1 MDMGKRVYG
10 LNKIKFNTKIAF
22 LVFSVLSVIALTA
35 VALTQGGGESPR
47 NDGNVSGESEL
58 INVLFMGTDRQAGL
72 CDVMM
77 LVSIDGIAN
86 TVTAV
91 QIPRD
96 TYAQYTSASYK
107 KLNGAYNSLGG
118 AKQTAEWLAD
128 AFGIRIDRYVCV
140 GLDTVRRVV
149 DAIGGVDVDIP
160 CDMVYTDAEQGLYI
174 KLDAGKTHLDGEGAE
189 QFLRFRYA
197 YAGGDVARL
206 DAHKIFLSALYKK
219 MAEDVTPSTVIQLCA
234 AVDGVETDLLLSDMV
249 ELGMVVR
256 EMDGDSI
263 FLVTLPGRV
272 AVATESGASYY
283 VIFADGAR
291 FIMQEY
297 FGGEDFDV
305 GEYFLNKKYKSF
317 EDIYFE
323 KCTPE
328 MFSVNDIFEGGINI
342 EFN

>member
-10 LNKIKFNTKIAF
+10 LNKIKLNKKIFLFAF
-22 LVFSVLSVIALTA
+22 AALSVFVLTL
-35 VALTQGGGESPR
+35 VVLTQGGNVLE
-47 NDGNVSGESEL
+47 NQDDLIDGDL
-58 INVLFMGTDRQAGL
+58 INVLVMGTDRQAGL

-77 LVSIDGIAN
+77 LVSIDEGDN

-118 AKQTAEWLAD
+118 AEQTAEWLAD
-128 AFGIRIDRYVCV
+128 AFGIRIDHYVCV

-149 DAIGGVDVDIP
+149 DAIGGVDVDVP
-160 CDMVYTDAEQGLYI
+160 CNMEYTDAEQGLYI
-174 KLDAGKTHLDGEGAE
+174 KLDAGMTHLDGEGAE

-219 MAEDVTPSTVIQLCA
+219 MAEELTPSLVIKLCA
-234 AVDGVETDLLLSDMV
+234 AVDGVETDLSLPDMV
-249 ELGMVVR
+249 ELGMAVR

-291 FIMQEY
+291 FIMREY
-297 FGGEDFDV
+297 FGGGDFDPD
-305 GEYFLNKKYKSF
+305 EYFLNKKYKTF

-328 MFSVNDIFEGGINI
+328 IFSVNDIFEGGINI